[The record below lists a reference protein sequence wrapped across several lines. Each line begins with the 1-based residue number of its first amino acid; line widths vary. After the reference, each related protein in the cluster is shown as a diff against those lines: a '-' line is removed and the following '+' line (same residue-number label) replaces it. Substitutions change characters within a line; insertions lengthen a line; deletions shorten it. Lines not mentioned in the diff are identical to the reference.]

1 MSRSASILAII
12 ALAASFSANAQET
25 VKLYNTAANYR
36 EFSGAENG
44 NYNMC
49 FSSYFSR
56 QDFNRETVY
65 THADADGNYWEV
77 LIDLWSDDNSGIL
90 AAGTYENCPAF
101 DMAGTIYS
109 DLSVVRKYDQ
119 WGDLVFEANLPETL
133 VISKDNERYS
143 FSFTVGGIR
152 FEFGAED
159 KDDAANI
166 VFTNNGAVAQTFEEY
181 LEEMGDYTGDYLI
194 GFEQPATPTKD
205 AETTAIDSV
214 KADAQA
220 ISFSGNTITLST
232 AAATII
238 ADMNGRVVLRA
249 TASSIDLSALSAG
262 CYIAHCAGQSLK
274 FMKN

>member
-1 MSRSASILAII
+1 MTRSASILAIL

-25 VKLYNTAANYR
+25 VKLYNTVANYR

-49 FSSYFSR
+49 FSSYFDR
-56 QDFNRETVY
+56 QDYSRETIY

-109 DLSVVRKYDQ
+109 DLSLVRKYNQ

-152 FEFGAED
+152 FEFGTED
-159 KDDAANI
+159 KDDVANI
-166 VFTNNGAVAQTFEEY
+166 VFTNNGSMTQTFEEY
-181 LEEMGDYTGDYLI
+181 LEEMGDYTGDYFI
-194 GFEQPATPTKD
+194 GFEQPATPTKNT
-205 AETTAIDSV
+205 ETTAIDSV
-214 KADAQA
+214 SADAQA
-220 ISFSGNTITLST
+220 ISFSGNTITLT
-232 AAATII
+232 AAAATII
-238 ADMNGRVVLRA
+238 ADMNGRVVLSS
-249 TASSIDLSALSAG
+249 TASAIDLSDLAAG